1 MLTSIAA
8 LGLLGSVVATSL
20 GASAPGSMATPSLDE
35 VYSQM
40 LDLKS
45 RVLKLEADNRA
56 LKAQMAAMA
65 THRHSMG
72 FRTGGDGGSMSLRLL
87 KFYLEHNTCMDCEW
101 MYRVGPQHSSENFT
115 GPPKL

>member
-1 MLTSIAA
+1 MLKSIVSIV
-8 LGLLGSVVATSL
+8 LLGSVCATSL
-20 GASAPGSMATPSLDE
+20 AATAPGTIATPSLDE
-35 VYSQM
+35 VYSQV

-101 MYRVGPQHSSENFT
+101 MYRVGPQHSSERFT